1 MNKEQ
6 KAAVVDEVA
15 TQIQES
21 DAVFAVDY
29 RGLSVTQAVELR
41 ARLDAVQAGFRVVK
55 NRLTSRAVDK
65 AGAESLK
72 ELLEGPTAFAFIRGD
87 AALAAKAIA
96 TFRREQGL
104 LEFKGGTLEGEP
116 LTVEQLESIAR
127 LPARDQLQ
135 GQFVGVLASPLTG
148 LVRGLGSMIQG
159 LALQLGQM
167 QEQGLVGGQDS
178 ARAASDGD
186 GSGQVAGGG
195 EDASQDGDGDAAEAE
210 DAGRAAAAE
219 EDAPQSEDEEETSGE
234 AGGEGAADASDEQSD
249 ASDEAEAK
257 ED

>member
-1 MNKEQ
+1 MNKDQ

-15 TQIQES
+15 TQIQEA

-41 ARLDAVQAGFRVVK
+41 TRLDEVDAGFRVVK
-55 NRLTSRAVDK
+55 NRLTSRAADK

-72 ELLEGPTAFAFIRGD
+72 ELLEGPTAFTFVRGD

-96 TFRREQGL
+96 TFRREARL

-116 LTVEQLESIAR
+116 VTVDQLESIAR
-127 LPARDQLQ
+127 LPAREQLN
-135 GQFVGVLASPLTG
+135 GQFVGVLASPITG

-159 LALQLGQM
+159 LALQLEQIR
-167 QEQGLVGGQDS
+167 EQGLVPGGDS
-178 ARAASDGD
+178 EATEQPTPDESSDVD
-186 GSGQVAGGG
+186 
-195 EDASQDGDGDAAEAE
+195 EAE
-210 DAGRAAAAE
+210 EEGRAAAAE
-219 EDAPQSEDEEETSGE
+219 EDAPQSADEEETSGE
-234 AGGEGAADASDEQSD
+234 PGEEEPADASDEQSD
-249 ASDEAEAK
+249 ASEEAEAK